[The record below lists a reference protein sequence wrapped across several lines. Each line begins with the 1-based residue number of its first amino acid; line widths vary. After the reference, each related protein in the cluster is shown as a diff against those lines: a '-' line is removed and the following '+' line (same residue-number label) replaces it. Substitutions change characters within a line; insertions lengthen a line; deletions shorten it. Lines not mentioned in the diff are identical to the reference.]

1 MKLIHLSDLHLGKRV
16 NGFSM
21 LDDQATILEQILAVI
36 DDEAPDAV
44 LIAGDVY
51 DRTTPPAEAVRLF
64 DDFLVKLSARAV
76 RVIVISGNHD
86 SAERLSFGARLMA
99 GSGVTL
105 APVYDGTVQPV
116 TLTDAHG
123 EVRIWPLP
131 FLRRAQV
138 QRYFPETELK
148 NETDAIAAVIGSMD
162 IDSTQRNVLVAHQFV
177 TGAATCDS
185 EELQV
190 GTADGVDVNVF
201 APFDY
206 VALGHLHGAQR
217 VGRETVRYCGTPLKY
232 SFSEKDHIKSV
243 TVAELGAKGE
253 VLVRA
258 VPLTPR
264 HDLRELRGTYDALTL
279 RANYE
284 HTATDDYLSIVLTD
298 EQDVPD
304 ALMKLRVIY
313 PNIMQLRYDNTR
325 TRAEAVIEGAG
336 IVPRRSALELF
347 EDFYALQNGQDM
359 TKEQRDFA
367 ALLLQEIREA
377 EA

>member
-51 DRTTPPAEAVRLF
+51 DRTTPPAEAVRMF

-336 IVPRRSALELF
+336 IAPRRSALELF

>member
-177 TGAATCDS
+177 TGAAACDS

-336 IVPRRSALELF
+336 IAPRRSALELF

>member
-105 APVYDGTVQPV
+105 APVYDGTLQPV

>member
-105 APVYDGTVQPV
+105 APVYDGTLQPV

-336 IVPRRSALELF
+336 IAPRRSALELF

>member
-123 EVRIWPLP
+123 EMRIWPLP

-243 TVAELGAKGE
+243 TVAELGAKGD

-336 IVPRRSALELF
+336 IAPRRSALELF

>member
-16 NGFSM
+16 NSFSM

-336 IVPRRSALELF
+336 IAPRRSALELF

>member
-105 APVYDGTVQPV
+105 APVYDGTLQPV

-264 HDLRELRGTYDALTL
+264 HDLRELRGTYDELTL

>member
-243 TVAELGAKGE
+243 TVAELGAKGD

-336 IVPRRSALELF
+336 IAPRRSALELF

-359 TKEQRDFA
+359 TREQRDFA

>member
-105 APVYDGTVQPV
+105 APVYDGTLQPV

-243 TVAELGAKGE
+243 TVAELGAKGD

-336 IVPRRSALELF
+336 IAPRRSALELF

>member
-336 IVPRRSALELF
+336 IAPRRSALELF

>member
-86 SAERLSFGARLMA
+86 SEERLSFGARLMA

-105 APVYDGTVQPV
+105 APVYDGTLQPV

-232 SFSEKDHIKSV
+232 SFSEKDHITSV